1 LTVPLSED
9 EQRILQ
15 EMEQKLFEHDRP
27 FAHRVHAQSAK
38 VDRVRDPHAH
48 AAGLPLR
55 SAGLIFTAGFL
66 LLLLSFQSSLLL
78 ATVGFLLMFLAAVMF
93 GRRIHGGA
101 AKASPAEAASNPSNS
116 GNAEFAESLRRLR
129 SRFWQH

>member
-1 LTVPLSED
+1 MPLSED

-38 VDRVRDPHAH
+38 VDRASDPHAS
-48 AAGLPLR
+48 GLPLR
-55 SAGLIFTAGFL
+55 SAAVIFLAGFL
-66 LLLLSFQSSLLL
+66 LLLFSFQSSLVL
-78 ATVGFLLMFLAAVMF
+78 ATVGFLLMFLSAAMY
-93 GRRIHGGA
+93 GRRVHGGGH
-101 AKASPAEAASNPSNS
+101 AKVRASDASPNTATS

>member
-1 LTVPLSED
+1 MPLSED

-38 VDRVRDPHAH
+38 VDRANDHHAT
-48 AAGLPLR
+48 GLPLR
-55 SAGLIFTAGFL
+55 SAVVMFLAGFVL
-66 LLLLSFQSSLLL
+66 LLFSFQSSLLL
-78 ATVGFLLMFLAAVMF
+78 ATLGFLLMFLSAVMY
-93 GRRIHGGA
+93 GRRLHGGGHP
-101 AKASPAEAASNPSNS
+101 KTRPADAPPSSATS

>member
-38 VDRVRDPHAH
+38 VDRASDPHAS
-48 AAGLPLR
+48 GLPLR
-55 SAGLIFTAGFL
+55 SASVIFVAGFVL
-66 LLLLSFQSSLLL
+66 LLFSFQSSLLL
-78 ATVGFLLMFLAAVMF
+78 ATVGFALMFISAVMY
-93 GRRIHGGA
+93 GRRIHGGGTQ
-101 AKASPAEAASNPSNS
+101 KARPADSSPSTASS

>member
-1 LTVPLSED
+1 MPLSED

-38 VDRVRDPHAH
+38 VDRARDPH

-55 SAGLIFTAGFL
+55 SAGLIFTVGFL
-66 LLLLSFQSSLLL
+66 LLLFSFQSSLLL
-78 ATVGFLLMFLAAVMF
+78 ATLGFLLMFLAAVMF
-93 GRRIHGGA
+93 GRRLHGGGA
-101 AKASPAEAASNPSNS
+101 VKAHPAETSSNPTSS

>member
-1 LTVPLSED
+1 MPLSED

-38 VDRVRDPHAH
+38 VDRAKDSHAS
-48 AAGLPLR
+48 GLPLR
-55 SAGLIFTAGFL
+55 SAGAMFLAGFVL
-66 LLLLSFQSSLLL
+66 LLFSFQSSLLL
-78 ATVGFLLMFLAAVMF
+78 ATLGFLLMFLSAVMY
-93 GRRIHGGA
+93 GRRVHGGGP
-101 AKASPAEAASNPSNS
+101 AKPRPADSPMSSSSS
-116 GNAEFAESLRRLR
+116 GNVEFAESLRRLR

>member
-38 VDRVRDPHAH
+38 VDRARDPHT
-48 AAGLPLR
+48 AGLPLR

-66 LLLLSFQSSLLL
+66 LLLFSFQSSLLL
-78 ATVGFLLMFLAAVMF
+78 ATLGFLLMFLAAVMF
-93 GRRIHGGA
+93 GRRLHGGRGV
-101 AKASPAEAASNPSNS
+101 KARPPETSSNPTSS

>member
-1 LTVPLSED
+1 MPLSED

-38 VDRVRDPHAH
+38 VDRVRDPHAV
-48 AAGLPLR
+48 GLPLR
-55 SAGLIFTAGFL
+55 SAGVIFTAGFL
-66 LLLLSFQSSLLL
+66 LLLFSFQSSLLL
-78 ATVGFLLMFLAAVMF
+78 ATLGFLLMFLAAVMF
-93 GRRIHGGA
+93 GRRLHGG
-101 AKASPAEAASNPSNS
+101 KKSHPLEASSNPTSS

>member
-1 LTVPLSED
+1 MPLSED
-9 EQRILQ
+9 EQRILR

-38 VDRVRDPHAH
+38 VDRVRDPHA
-48 AAGLPLR
+48 AGLPLR
-55 SAGLIFTAGFL
+55 SAGLLFTAGFL
-66 LLLLSFQSSLLL
+66 LLLFSFQSSLLL
-78 ATVGFLLMFLAAVMF
+78 ATIGFLLMFLAAVMF
-93 GRRIHGGA
+93 GRRIHGGG
-101 AKASPAEAASNPSNS
+101 AKTRPLEASNPTSS

>member
-38 VDRVRDPHAH
+38 VDRAKDPH

-66 LLLLSFQSSLLL
+66 LLLFSFQSSLLL
-78 ATVGFLLMFLAAVMF
+78 ATLGFLLMFLAAVMF
-93 GRRIHGGA
+93 GRRLHGGG
-101 AKASPAEAASNPSNS
+101 AKSRPLETSSTSTSS